1 MFEVRRRF
9 KTLAALVLL
18 VWLFAFGAAIAKQV
32 CTSHGH
38 SHADDCCV
46 TMQEGTLRAEAPAM
60 VAAQAQPQVP
70 PPLGGTAFS
79 CSLPAPQHASTRR
92 IASSRIEPGQRIPI
106 VLLRLA
112 L

>member
-38 SHADDCCV
+38 SYGDDCCV
-46 TMQEGTLRAEAPAM
+46 TMHEGTLRAETPAM
-60 VAAQAQPQVP
+60 VPAQAQPDLS
-70 PPLGGTAFS
+70 PPLGAMPFS
-79 CSLPAPQHASTRR
+79 CSFPAPQHASTHR